1 MKFFLMLIVLAVTL
15 LYIDYALSIEN
26 PKQSKI
32 AKVVQ
37 SVKPTDKEKSI
48 TCDDKK
54 PKLIRVTFGR
64 VTVLNFPFKPKE
76 VVLGRQ
82 IFDFKQIKIDLVIM
96 ATRTTGQ
103 TNVVVY
109 LEERRCSFNLV
120 TVKSGGDDI
129 LIVKDPKDSQYEV
142 RF

>member
-1 MKFFLMLIVLAVTL
+1 MKFFLTIIILAVTL
-15 LYIDYALSIEN
+15 LYINYAFSLEN
-26 PKQSKI
+26 PKKSKSEKI
-32 AKVVQ
+32 VKL
-37 SVKPTDKEKSI
+37 VKPTEKEKSI

-76 VVLGRQ
+76 VVLGSQ
-82 IFDFKQIKIDLVIM
+82 IFDFKQIKNDLVIM
-96 ATRTTGQ
+96 ATRTAGQ

-109 LEERRCSFNLV
+109 LEERRCSFNLT